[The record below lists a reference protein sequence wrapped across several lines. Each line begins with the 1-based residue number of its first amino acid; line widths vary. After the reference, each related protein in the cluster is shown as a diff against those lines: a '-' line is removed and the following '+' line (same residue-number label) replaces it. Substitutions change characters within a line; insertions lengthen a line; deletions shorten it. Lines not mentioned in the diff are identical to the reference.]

1 MTKNKSPLARLIDWV
16 WREPKGKAGAKLKQV
31 CDDMPHKQRLMVVT
45 VLLSAF
51 VLIAFFVFGHTCYKI
66 GAKRAVFQYEVEHI
80 RGLNVPALDTVS
92 KKTVDYTEIEID
104 LPELKDSAYDDT
116 GVENED

>member
-16 WREPKGKAGAKLKQV
+16 WREPKGRVCAKLKQV

-51 VLIAFFVFGHTCYKI
+51 VLIAFFVFGHACYKI
-66 GAKRAVFQYEVEHI
+66 GAKRAVFEYEVEH
-80 RGLNVPALDTVS
+80 LYNL
-92 KKTVDYTEIEID
+92 D
-104 LPELKDSAYDDT
+104 LPEHSVKDTVCSLEKFYIPTDSAYDDT
-116 GVENED
+116 GVESED

>member
-16 WREPKGKAGAKLKQV
+16 WREPKGRAVAKLKQV

-51 VLIAFFVFGHTCYKI
+51 VLIAFFVFGHACYKI
-66 GAKRAVFQYEVEHI
+66 GAKRAVFEYEVEH
-80 RGLNVPALDTVS
+80 LYNL
-92 KKTVDYTEIEID
+92 D
-104 LPELKDSAYDDT
+104 LPEHSVKDTVCSLEKFYIPTDSAYDDK
-116 GVENED
+116 GVESED

>member
-16 WREPKGKAGAKLKQV
+16 WREPKGRVCAKLKQV

-51 VLIAFFVFGHTCYKI
+51 VLIAFFVFGHACYKI
-66 GAKRAVFQYEVEHI
+66 GAKNAVFQYEVAHI
-80 RGLNVPALDTVS
+80 RGIDIPALDSVS
-92 KKTVDYTEIEID
+92 KKTVDYTEIKID

-116 GVENED
+116 GVESED

>member
-16 WREPKGKAGAKLKQV
+16 WREPKGRVCAKLKQV

-51 VLIAFFVFGHTCYKI
+51 VLIAFFVFGHACYRI
-66 GAKRAVFQYEVEHI
+66 GMGQALRRIEVRHI
-80 RGLNVPALDTVS
+80 SPL
-92 KKTVDYTEIEID
+92 D
-104 LPELKDSAYDDT
+104 LPVHKVEPLTTTVYDNA
-116 GVENED
+116 GMESED